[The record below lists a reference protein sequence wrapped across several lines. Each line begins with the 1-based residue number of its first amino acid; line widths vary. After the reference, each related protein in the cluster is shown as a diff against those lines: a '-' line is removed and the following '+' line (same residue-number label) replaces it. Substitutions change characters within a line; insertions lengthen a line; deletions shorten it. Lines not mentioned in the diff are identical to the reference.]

1 MIIEALV
8 GTLIPVVSEGLK
20 QAVVS
25 WFGGVKPT
33 TIDEQIKL
41 DKNEIEKLEALAKM
55 DQPGGVPSQWVI
67 DLRASARYIMA
78 GVVIVAGVAT
88 IFYPVPPEIQMV
100 ALEASNIV
108 FGFLFGS
115 RIVAGWKGK

>member
-1 MIIEALV
+1 MILEALV
-8 GTLIPVVSEGLK
+8 GTLIPVFSEGLK

-25 WFGGVKPT
+25 WFGGIKAT
-33 TIDEQIKL
+33 TIDEQIRL

-55 DQPGGVPSQWVI
+55 DQPGGIPSQWVI

-78 GVVIVAGVAT
+78 GAVILAGVST
-88 IFYPVPPEIQMV
+88 IFYPTPPEVQKV
-100 ALEASNIV
+100 AFEASNIV

>member
-1 MIIEALV
+1 MILEALV

-88 IFYPVPPEIQMV
+88 IFYPVPPEIQKV